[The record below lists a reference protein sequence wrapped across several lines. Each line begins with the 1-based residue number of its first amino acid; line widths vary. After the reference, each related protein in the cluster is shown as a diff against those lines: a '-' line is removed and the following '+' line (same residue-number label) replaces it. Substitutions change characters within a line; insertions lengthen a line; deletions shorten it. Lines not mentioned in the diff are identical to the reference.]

1 MTDAPPPAPVW
12 AFTVTCPRNRA
23 PSARS
28 PRTRIS
34 FHVLLS
40 TETWVKPFMVTLLS
54 WVNERIDAG
63 PSESVGGWSRGREL
77 NPRPTDYEGV
87 AALQHF
93 HSLERNRLIYRTSAR
108 RIFRIFR
115 A

>member
-12 AFTVTCPRNRA
+12 ALTVTCPRNRA

-54 WVNERIDAG
+54 PGWTTVPKRDRRSA
-63 PSESVGGWSRGREL
+63 VGGWSRGREL

-87 AALQHF
+87 EAPPAFQRLARNF
-93 HSLERNRLIYRTSAR
+93 LIERA
-108 RIFRIFR
+108 
-115 A
+115 